1 MDLTNLGNLP
11 LDSGKFEWGFDRI
24 KEEIGCF
31 DTKNSREVKEKVN
44 KANDLIYAEKTH
56 LKFEIHEETHAIMIK
71 IIESDTGDVLKEI
84 PPEKLVDMIAEIC
97 KRAGLFIDKK
107 V

>member
-1 MDLTNLGNLP
+1 MDLSRLGDIQFNQKTY
-11 LDSGKFEWGFDRI
+11 DQQVVKI
-24 KEEIGCF
+24 KEEIGDF
-31 DTKNSREVKEKVN
+31 NSKNLSEVEDKID
-44 KANDLIYAEKTH
+44 KANNLIATEKTH
-56 LKFEIHEETHAIMIK
+56 LKFEIHEETHTIMIK

-97 KRAGLFIDKK
+97 KSAGLFIDKK